1 MKIDQVSDS
10 VHVVAGTNVNWAL
23 IDDGSGVTVID
34 AGYPADT
41 ADVLDSIHQ
50 IGRRPADVRAVL
62 ITHAH
67 LDHIGAIPTL
77 IEQAGMP
84 VYTGAEEVRHA
95 KREYLQQITPTGML
109 KQLANRR
116 GRRWVAHT
124 LRAVRGHTGM
134 AVPRAETGEPA
145 TLAAL
150 PGGLLAIPTPATPAA
165 TPPTSCPPK
174 ACSSPETPSSPVI
187 HCCLTP
193 DPNSSPRCST
203 TTRSSPTTPPY
214 ISRRCRLT
222 PSFQDT
228 GSPST
233 STGPTSPRPCRR
245 DHQPIDAD
253 NRCAQHPH
261 THIETAS
268 RRSFG

>member
-124 LRAVRGHTGM
+124 LLAVRGHTGM
-134 AVPRAETGEPA
+134 AIPRAETGA
-145 TLAAL
+145 
-150 PGGLLAIPTPATPAA
+150 
-165 TPPTSCPPK
+165 
-174 ACSSPETPSSPVI
+174 
-187 HCCLTP
+187 
-193 DPNSSPRCST
+193 RC
-203 TTRSSPTTPPY
+203 
-214 ISRRCRLT
+214 RRCRC
-222 PSFQDT
+222 
-228 GSPST
+228 T
-233 STGPTSPRPCRR
+233 SVPRGRRVRWGGRRCRR
-245 DHQPIDAD
+245 TT
-253 NRCAQHPH
+253 RCGHRPPAPTRYQGSLPAG
-261 THIETAS
+261 E
-268 RRSFG
+268 